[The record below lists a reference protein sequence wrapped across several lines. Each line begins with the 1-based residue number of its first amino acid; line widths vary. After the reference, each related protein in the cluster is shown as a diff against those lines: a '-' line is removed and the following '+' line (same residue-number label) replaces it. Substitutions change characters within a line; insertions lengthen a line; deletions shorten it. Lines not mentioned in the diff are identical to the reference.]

1 MIFAM
6 LCYLIMAKKLI
17 KTNGKGDA
25 QELGKVQSYKA
36 KPKPY
41 REPDSLREYRLER
54 ERFFW
59 KKYPEQ
65 RAEIEEKVKQMKKEW
80 ETQDKRK

>member
-1 MIFAM
+1 
-6 LCYLIMAKKLI
+6 MAKKLI
-17 KTNGKGDA
+17 KTNGQGDA

-41 REPDSLREYRLER
+41 REPNALRAYRLER

-65 RAEIEEKVKQMKKEW
+65 RAEIEERVNYMKSQW
-80 ETQDKRK
+80 LVQDKRK